1 MLLLLLFAGDVVGAA
16 VVGVAVVVVL
26 FIACKTKRTRLV
38 RCMLMQ
44 NKAVMSLIKSKEDVK
59 RAEKLMGAARELIDS
74 AGNVEDP
81 RAEAHGATAFGLT
94 PLG

>member
-1 MLLLLLFAGDVVGAA
+1 MLLVLLLLVSPSSLCYSSRVRQNARA
-16 VVGVAVVVVL
+16 
-26 FIACKTKRTRLV
+26 

-81 RAEAHGATAFGLT
+81 RAEAHGATAFGLS